1 MSTTQTEKKPHWLIN
16 FLAST
21 IGRKLLMALTG
32 TFLILF
38 LLVHLIGNL
47 QLLLPDKGVAFN
59 EYAYFMG
66 HNKLIQVVSIGN
78 FFFIVLHIIV
88 SIVLTLSNQKARP
101 VAYAYQA
108 KDQKSSSAS
117 RQMMIL
123 GSIILLF
130 LVMHLAHFWAK
141 SKFGGL
147 AETTLSGGVTGHN
160 LYLET
165 VEVFKIW
172 WIAVIYVVCMIGVAF
187 HLVHGFQ
194 SAFQTFGLNHKKYTP
209 LIKTLGLGFSIL
221 VPLLYAL
228 IPIVIF
234 IQNQ

>member
-1 MSTTQTEKKPHWLIN
+1 MSTVQTKNKSNWLLN
-16 FLAST
+16 FLSST

-47 QLLLPDKGVAFN
+47 QLLIPDDGKSFN

-66 HNKLIQVVSIGN
+66 HNKFIQFVSIGN

-88 SIVLTLSNQKARP
+88 SIVLTLANQKARP
-101 VAYAYQA
+101 VQYAYQA
-108 KDQKSSSAS
+108 KDQKSSAAS
-117 RQMMIL
+117 RQMMVL

-130 LVMHLAHFWAK
+130 LIMHLAHFWAK

-147 AETTLSGGVTGHN
+147 TDIELTGGVKGHN
-160 LYLET
+160 LYAET
-165 VEVFKIW
+165 VAVFKEW
-172 WIAVIYVVCMIGVAF
+172 WIVAIYVVCMIGVAF
-187 HLVHGFQ
+187 HLLHGFQ
-194 SAFQTFGLNHKKYTP
+194 SAFQTFGLNHQKYTP
-209 LIKTLGLGFSIL
+209 LIKTVGLAFAIL
-221 VPLLYAL
+221 VPFLYAL
-228 IPIVIF
+228 IPLLIF

>member
-1 MSTTQTEKKPHWLIN
+1 MSTVQTEKKQHWLIN
-16 FLAST
+16 FLNST

-38 LLVHLIGNL
+38 LFVHLIGNL
-47 QLLLPDKGVAFN
+47 QLLIPDNGKTFN

-66 HNKLIQVVSIGN
+66 HNKFIQVVSFGN

-88 SIVLTLSNQKARP
+88 SIVLTIANQKARP

-108 KDQKSSSAS
+108 KNPKSSSAS

-147 AETTLSGGVTGHN
+147 TEIELTGGVKGHD
-160 LYLET
+160 LYAAT
-165 VEVFKIW
+165 VDVFKQW
-172 WIAVIYVVCMIGVAF
+172 WIVAIYVVCMIGVAF
-187 HLVHGFQ
+187 HLLHGFQ
-194 SAFQTFGLNHKKYTP
+194 SAFQTFGLNHQKYTP
-209 LIKTLGLGFSIL
+209 IIKSVGIGFAILIPF
-221 VPLLYAL
+221 LYAL
-228 IPIVIF
+228 IPLVIF
-234 IQNQ
+234 LTN